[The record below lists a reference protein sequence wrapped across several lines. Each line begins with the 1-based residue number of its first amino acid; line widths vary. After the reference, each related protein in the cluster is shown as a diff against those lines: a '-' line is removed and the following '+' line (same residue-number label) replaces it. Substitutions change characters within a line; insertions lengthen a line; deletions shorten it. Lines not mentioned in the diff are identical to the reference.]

1 MSNPFKTGDKV
12 VRLRDTHDNMRPGD
26 VGTVIESTHRGVRLE
41 GGTQGFH
48 HQPVNLRAAIAG
60 QDYPAPCKFKVGDKV
75 TYEGGWTPERV
86 PMNVTRVEGDR
97 VWTDNCVFP
106 GLSNPAGSLCMY
118 KEPPAA
124 PLVGT
129 QIVAN
134 IGHLADGSGVQ
145 KHSAGPIYP
154 CVIVL
159 RDKRLKGTG
168 LFDYGLT
175 SPRNHAPVWFS
186 TLEAAHAVADIINKD
201 IAP

>member
-1 MSNPFKTGDKV
+1 MSNPFKAGDKV
-12 VRLRDTHDNMRPGD
+12 VRLNDTHDGVRPGD
-26 VGTVIESTHRGVRLE
+26 IGTVIESTHRGLRLE
-41 GGTQGFH
+41 GGTQGYV
-48 HQPVNLRAAIAG
+48 HQPHNLRAAIAG
-60 QDYPAPCKFKVGDKV
+60 QDYPA
-75 TYEGGWTPERV
+75 T
-86 PMNVTRVEGDR
+86 
-97 VWTDNCVFP
+97 
-106 GLSNPAGSLCMY
+106 
-118 KEPPAA
+118 

-134 IGHLADGSGVQ
+134 SGHLADGSSVQ

-154 CVIVL
+154 CVITL

-175 SPRNHAPVWFS
+175 SPRNPGPLWFS